1 MNALQFFDWGFEN
14 KKAKENR
21 LKKESDKIY
30 NEMRTNPCTRCWYYR
45 VGQYWYKYINEPI
58 NSAQHSSVH
67 SWKEIGRNDIDEIV
81 PYFDFISILYLI
93 NCPIPKIRIPQI
105 TLDNLTKEIQF
116 SDVGE
121 DGINDKN
128 TVISIPPK
136 YGGNITVKKEENTR
150 GYVFFN
156 TINLAGKQPSIEVGR
171 FEDPEKLRK
180 KIIIE

>member
-1 MNALQFFDWGFEN
+1 MNATQFFDWGFED
-14 KKAKENR
+14 KKAKEAR

-30 NEMRTNPCTRCWYYR
+30 NEMRTNPCTRCWYYC
-45 VGQYWYKYINEPI
+45 VGQYWYKYDYPNY
-58 NSAQHSSVH
+58 NGSVY
-67 SWKEIGRNDIDEIV
+67 SWKSIGRNDIDEIV

-105 TLDNLTKEIQF
+105 TLDNLTQEIQF

-128 TVISIPPK
+128 TVISIPQK
-136 YGGNITVKKEENTR
+136 YGNNITVIKGNGISGR
-150 GYVFFN
+150 SYINFN
-156 TINLAGKQPSIEVGR
+156 TTNLVGKQPYIEVGTW
-171 FEDPEKLRK
+171 EDPMKLRK

>member
-45 VGQYWYKYINEPI
+45 VGQYWYKYDYPNY
-58 NSAQHSSVH
+58 NGSVYY
-67 SWKEIGRNDIDEIV
+67 WQNIGRDDIDEIV
-81 PYFDFISILYLI
+81 PYFNFISILYLI
-93 NCPIPKIRIPQI
+93 NCPVPKIRIPQI
-105 TLDNLTKEIQF
+105 TLDNLTREIQF

-128 TVISIPPK
+128 KIFSIPSK
-136 YGGNITVKKEENTR
+136 YGGNISVRKNTNATGR
-150 GYVFFN
+150 SYVFFN
-156 TINLAGKQPSIEVGR
+156 TANLVGKNPLIELGR
-171 FEDPEKLRK
+171 WEDPEKLRK

>member
-1 MNALQFFDWGFEN
+1 MNATQFFDWGFED
-14 KKAKENR
+14 KKYKEAK

-45 VGQYWYKYINEPI
+45 VGQYWYKYDNYS
-58 NSAQHSSVH
+58 NYNGSVY
-67 SWKEIGRNDIDEIV
+67 SWKSIGRNDIDEIV

-105 TLDNLTKEIQF
+105 TLDNLIHEIQF

-156 TINLAGKQPSIEVGR
+156 TVNLVGRQPYIEVGR
-171 FEDPEKLRK
+171 TEDPMKLRK